1 MKLGHCFGR
10 LNLQFPPLPIAVAV
24 YIISAMTDSPRLV
37 FVLVTIAL
45 LLGLAASVC
54 AQRNPV
60 MPSQQ
65 ADSNK
70 EDLYAQ
76 FTEYRKSLNPEERRL
91 AYPAAKDYLRKFGGD
106 NDSNA
111 RDVQAF
117 VTAYDRALHDGDVF
131 SAYTT
136 KNYLKAFEMGR
147 PRLKTDADDFF
158 VLATLTEAGYENA
171 VAGNATLNDET
182 TGYARR
188 AIKLLE
194 GGKLAKPDPFKN
206 MEFARGFLNAALGW
220 FVKDQAPA
228 EAAAAFLKAAQS
240 DTPYRTDPAIYHRMG
255 VAILKGEFASL
266 SAEYNEKYGA
276 KQASPE
282 QSAMLARV
290 MHAGERAIDAYAR
303 AVALMDRPEQQE
315 AKNKIL
321 AQLTTL
327 YKNFHN
333 NSDTGLNELIASV
346 LSKPLP

>member
-1 MKLGHCFGR
+1 MATLADCR
-10 LNLQFPPLPIAVAV
+10 LLLILLATMRN
-24 YIISAMTDSPRLV
+24 SSRLV
-37 FVLVTIAL
+37 FALITTVLW
-45 LLGLAASVC
+45 LGLTASVS

-76 FTEYRKSLNPEERRL
+76 FAEYRKSLNPEERRL
-91 AYPAAKDYLRKFGGD
+91 AYPAARDYLLKFGGD
-106 NDSNA
+106 DDSNA

-117 VTAYDRALHDGDVF
+117 VTAYERALHGGDVF
-131 SAYTT
+131 SAYTA
-136 KNYLKAFEMGR
+136 KNYLKAFELGR
-147 PRLKTDADDFF
+147 PHLRTDPDDFF
-158 VLATLTEAGYENA
+158 VLAALTEAGYENA
-171 VAGNATLNDET
+171 IAGNATLNDET

-206 MEFARGFLNAALGW
+206 IEFARGFLNSALGW
-220 FVKDQAPA
+220 FVKDQAPV

-240 DTPYRTDPAIYHRMG
+240 DTPYRTDPSIYHRMG

-276 KQASPE
+276 KQSSPE
-282 QSAMLARV
+282 QSAMLERI

-333 NSDTGLNELIASV
+333 NSDTGVKELIATI